1 MPIQESV
8 IVGSLWFAVVFW
20 VLRVISSNT
29 TGLHASINSET
40 CCMQWSTYV
49 RLWFYVYNIYLIR
62 ICIFA
67 RNWQLITL
75 HSQLCFTTPWF
86 LVFAI
91 HIHRNAAI
99 PRYVFRPQQVP
110 SACCR
115 CSTVPS
121 SRNPWESGEPVKK
134 SGWPVEVGSLS
145 HYLEGFDSQVVQD
158 FFQKYEHVGLTGV

>member
-1 MPIQESV
+1 MV
-8 IVGSLWFAVVFW
+8 RCCFLGSAGDFFKHD
-20 VLRVISSNT
+20 RST
-29 TGLHASINSET
+29 CINQFRNMLYAMIHICTSMIL
-40 CCMQWSTYV
+40 CI
-49 RLWFYVYNIYLIR
+49 YNIYLIR

-75 HSQLCFTTPWF
+75 HSQLWFTTPWF

-158 FFQKYEHVGLTGV
+158 FFQKYEHVGLTRV